1 METTTY
7 LNASSP
13 DYRSEAYREM
23 MDDWTLCQDVKAGTK
38 RMRERRREYLPK
50 FENED
55 PKDYDARVKM
65 TFANDHYDQ
74 TLTDHVGLVFAKM
87 PELADDVSDNVQA
100 LLENVDGEGTHW
112 QVFAQDSLDKAL
124 DYGHGVIFT
133 DYPNVGPD
141 RPTIG
146 QAERGGLRPYMTFY
160 SAKDIPNWRV
170 TTVGG
175 TKVIT
180 QITLAEDFEA
190 DEGGFGV
197 ECRKQYRVLRQE
209 VIRDNFGTAT
219 GLGKM
224 TWELY
229 REIKGDDGKVTLT
242 SVGVGDIKGPAR
254 LPVRPVYGGK
264 KLATLHTKPH
274 LLQMAYTNLQETQV
288 ESDYATIMHKC
299 NVPTP
304 VFKGRPQQQ
313 QTEPVPMG
321 YGIDVPANGD
331 AFMLEPSG
339 AALGATRTRLEDLR
353 GQMRRQ
359 GAFMHEA
366 TNAMTA
372 EEAALYARQRNAR
385 LLRAARSLQDAL
397 EGALMDFVAYLP
409 KESIK
414 SGSVKVNMD
423 FGMKFDTAFMDI
435 CLRAYEKGA
444 LDLPAVITVLQT
456 GKLPEDL
463 DVEDMALR
471 LIAEAEQKRKDML
484 EMQNDPQSAD
494 PNADPQPQ
502 NDPGA
507 EDA

>member
-1 METTTY
+1 MQTSTHKNT
-7 LNASSP
+7 SSP
-13 DYRSEAYREM
+13 DYRCPAYIEM
-23 MDDWTLCQDVKAGTK
+23 MQDWTLCQDVKAGTK
-38 RMRERRREYLPK
+38 RMREKKSEYLPR

-55 PKDYDARVKM
+55 PKDYEARIKM

-87 PELADDVSDNVQA
+87 PELAEDVSDTVKD

-112 QVFAQDSLDKAL
+112 QVFAQDSLDTAL

-133 DYPNVGPD
+133 DYPDVGPD
-141 RPTIG
+141 RPTLG
-146 QAERGGLRPYMTFY
+146 QAQRGGLRPYMTFY
-160 SAKDIPNWRV
+160 SAENIPNWRI

-175 TKVIT
+175 VKRIT
-180 QITLAEDFEA
+180 QITLKEDFEA
-190 DEGGFGV
+190 EDGGFGV
-197 ECRKQYRVLRQE
+197 DCRAQYRVLRQE
-209 VIRDNFGTAT
+209 VVRDEFGTAKS
-219 GLGKM
+219 LGKM
-224 TWELY
+224 TWQLY
-229 REIKGDDGKVTLT
+229 RDTKGPDGKSALLP
-242 SVGVGDIKGPAR
+242 VGEGEIRGPAQ
-254 LPVRPVYGGK
+254 LPVRVVYGGK
-264 KLATLHTKPH
+264 RIGILHTRPH

-313 QTEPVPMG
+313 QTEPIAMG

-414 SGSVKVNMD
+414 SGSVTVNMD
-423 FGMKFDTAFMDI
+423 FGMKYDTAFADL

-444 LDLPAVITVLQT
+444 LDLPAVLHVLQT
-456 GKLPEDL
+456 GKLPDDM
-463 DVEDMALR
+463 DVEEMAIKLM
-471 LIAEAEQKRKDML
+471 AEAEERERKAL
-484 EMQNDPQSAD
+484 EMQNDPQ
-494 PNADPQPQ
+494 NQPQ
-502 NDPGA
+502 DEKPSPN
-507 EDA
+507 EE